1 MSGCSGVLRAE
12 LYRLRHSKAVRFSAL
27 FVMLVAVLRVWGESV
42 IQATSRA
49 AIVQRALERGAS
61 PPELAPANAF
71 APLVEGWLSAL
82 TVGSLLLL
90 ILASRSMAADRES
103 GVLRLARTRSA
114 GRGAIVV
121 GRALLGIPLVLGL
134 VAISGVA
141 AWTTAALLF
150 DFGPLVEHGFELLS
164 VETFHEELQRA
175 VLATIPPLLAN
186 WTFGLAIS
194 ASSRSAST
202 ALGTS
207 LAAYLGFDLF
217 KQVLGDGQ
225 WWVFASFAPSFSDS
239 SAMNEMTGV
248 ARGLSDA
255 GYSTALYNKNMLL
268 PWPEA
273 LLLVGVAW
281 WATRRRAL

>member
-1 MSGCSGVLRAE
+1 MRGCLGVLRAE
-12 LYRLRHSKAVRFSAL
+12 IYRLLRNRSVHLSAL
-27 FVMLVAVLRVWGESV
+27 FVVLVAVTRVWGESV
-42 IQATSRA
+42 MQAATRA
-49 AIVQRALERGAS
+49 SIVRRALEKGAT
-61 PPELAPANAF
+61 PPALVPANGF

-90 ILASRSMAADRES
+90 ILSSRCLAADRES

-114 GRGAIVV
+114 GRGTLVL
-121 GRALLGIPLVLGL
+121 GRALLGIPLVLSL
-134 VAISGVA
+134 VLISGVA
-141 AWTTAALLF
+141 AWASAAVLF

-164 VETFHEELQRA
+164 VETFREELQRA
-175 VLATIPPLLAN
+175 VIATIPPLLAN
-186 WTFGLAIS
+186 WTFGLAVS
-194 ASSRSAST
+194 ANARSPSM
-202 ALGTS
+202 ALGAS

-225 WWVFASFAPSFSDS
+225 WWIFASFAPSFSDS
-239 SAMNEMTGV
+239 SAMQEMTGV

-255 GYSTALYNKNMLL
+255 GYSEALYNKNMLL

-281 WATRRRAL
+281 WATRRKAL

>member
-1 MSGCSGVLRAE
+1 MSGSLAVLRAE
-12 LYRLRHSKAVRFSAL
+12 FYRLSRHRSVHLSAL
-27 FVMLVAVLRVWGESV
+27 FIVVVAVMRVWGESV
-42 IQATSRA
+42 IQAASRA
-49 AIVQRALERGAS
+49 SIVQRALERGAA
-61 PPELAPANAF
+61 PPELPPPNAF

-90 ILASRSMAADRES
+90 ILASRCLAADRES

-114 GRGAIVV
+114 SRGAMVV
-121 GRALLGIPLVLGL
+121 GRALLGVPLVLGL
-134 VAISGVA
+134 VLISGAA
-141 AWTTAALLF
+141 AWLTTAALF

-164 VETFHEELQRA
+164 TETFYEELRRA
-175 VLATIPPLLAN
+175 VIATIPPLMAN
-186 WTFGLAIS
+186 WTFGLAVS
-194 ASSRSAST
+194 ACARSPSL

-225 WWVFASFAPSFSDS
+225 WWIFASFAPSFSDA
-239 SAMNEMTGV
+239 SAMQEMTGV

-255 GYSTALYNKNMLL
+255 GYSAARYNQNMLL

-273 LLLVGVAW
+273 LLLVAVAW